1 MSPFSNK
8 NKISQ
13 ITENIVRSPIN
24 DDKWSLFSSRS
35 FEIEE
40 GENDVFD
47 LQDEFQKMIEPIKE
61 RIGNYIVQS
70 LQERMKTF
78 CNREDLEQMRG
89 IRAHEGGTEQGD
101 KRPTIAAIIS
111 NESIK
116 RFVDSVVGRVNYEIP
131 GYDPKTVYL
140 QTEKELKKSGFIHD
154 VKKSKL
160 IRI

>member
-1 MSPFSNK
+1 MDEDKKEYLTKIWSGLCNYFGDCNK
-8 NKISQ
+8 C
-13 ITENIVRSPIN
+13 P
-24 DDKWSLFSSRS
+24 L
-35 FEIEE
+35 
-40 GENDVFD
+40 
-47 LQDEFQKMIEPIKE
+47 
-61 RIGNYIVQS
+61 
-70 LQERMKTF
+70 
-78 CNREDLEQMRG
+78 REDEALCYDDQFCDYDKFEKFLNERLCDYAPTERFRKDNEQMMG
-89 IRAHEGGTEQGD
+89 IRAPEGGTEQGD

-160 IRI
+160 VRI